1 MAKDPSLPQTSARGN
16 WKYKNKW
23 VNKDG
28 FLVDGRGNVL
38 PGQKKSFVP
47 AKENQFLKPT
57 KPTGPTKPPKP
68 TGPTKPPKPTGPT
81 RPPKPTTP
89 GKKAPPTPEEIT
101 NRAYELGGEAY
112 TNITNRF
119 ENFDPNTVQS
129 EYNPEYN
136 AQMDR
141 VRNSYMDQF
150 NRRNE
155 QAFANERT
163 DIQQQIAERGLD
175 PSSPAAQ
182 AMVRDMNDRQDRAR
196 QEAMGMAEQLTDQ
209 RQQQFYNQATG
220 LARMPFEMF
229 PAISG
234 PLEAGMQNQFA
245 GQQLGMQNQFT
256 REQLGLQNQ
265 YETQQGELQHGYNT
279 QIGEQNLQ
287 NQLRLQQDQR
297 RGRGRGRG
305 GPSTNPAEEAAA
317 GEAINKYD
325 R

>member
-1 MAKDPSLPQTSARGN
+1 MAKNKDKKGAMAKDPSLPNTSKRGN
-16 WKYKNKW
+16 WKYKGKW
-23 VNKDG
+23 VNPEG
-28 FLVDGRGNVL
+28 MLVDNYGKVI
-38 PGQKKSFVP
+38 PGQKQPFVAP
-47 AKENQFLKPT
+47 KENPFKKET
-57 KPTGPTKPPKP
+57 KPTGPTKPGPKP
-68 TGPTKPPKPTGPT
+68 PPSAQDITE
-81 RPPKPTTP
+81 
-89 GKKAPPTPEEIT
+89 KAFQQ
-101 NRAYELGGEAY
+101 GGQAY

-119 ENFDPNTVQS
+119 NQFDPNTVQS

-155 QAFANERT
+155 QAFADERV

-196 QEAMGMAEQLTDQ
+196 QEAMGVAEQLTDQ

-220 LARMPFEMF
+220 LAQMPFEMF

-234 PLEAGMQNQFA
+234 PLQAGMQNQYT
-245 GQQLGMQNQFT
+245 GQQGQQQFRYSQQLADQTFQNQMK
-256 REQLGLQNQ
+256 LQ
-265 YETQQGELQHGYNT
+265 
-279 QIGEQNLQ
+279 
-287 NQLRLQQDQR
+287 RDQR
-297 RGRGRGRG
+297 RGRG

-317 GEAINKYD
+317 NDQINRYN

>member
-1 MAKDPSLPQTSARGN
+1 MAKNKDKKGAMAKDPSLPQTSARGN
-16 WKYKNKW
+16 WKYKGKW

-38 PGQKKSFVP
+38 PGQKQAFVP
-47 AKENQFLKPT
+47 AKENKFLKPLT
-57 KPTGPTKPPKP
+57 PTGPTKPIKP
-68 TGPTKPPKPTGPT
+68 GQ
-81 RPPKPTTP
+81 
-89 GKKAPPTPEEIT
+89 KAPPSPEQIT
-101 NRAYELGGEAY
+101 EKAFQQGGQAY

-119 ENFDPNTVQS
+119 NQFDPNTVQS

-155 QAFANERT
+155 QAFADERV
-163 DIQQQIAERGLD
+163 DIEQQIAERGLD

-182 AMVRDMNDRQDRAR
+182 AMMRNMNDRQDRAR
-196 QEAMGMAEQLTDQ
+196 QEAMEAAEQLTDQ

-220 LARMPFEMF
+220 LANMPFEQF
-229 PAISG
+229 SQIQAPFA
-234 PLEAGMQNQFA
+234 AGMQNQYTSQQNQQQFGRA
-245 GQQLGMQNQFT
+245 QQLAEQDFQNQMK
-256 REQLGLQNQ
+256 LQ
-265 YETQQGELQHGYNT
+265 
-279 QIGEQNLQ
+279 
-287 NQLRLQQDQR
+287 RDQR
-297 RGRGRGRG
+297 RGRG

-317 GEAINKYD
+317 NESINRYG

>member
-1 MAKDPSLPQTSARGN
+1 MAKNKDQKGAIAKDPSLPPTSKRGN
-16 WKYKNKW
+16 FKHKGKW
-23 VNKDG
+23 VNPDG
-28 FLVDGRGNVL
+28 MLVDNYGKVI
-38 PGQKKSFVP
+38 PGQKQPFVAP
-47 AKENQFLKPT
+47 KDNPFKKQT

-68 TGPTKPPKPTGPT
+68 T
-81 RPPKPTTP
+81 TP
-89 GKKAPPTPEEIT
+89 GQKAPPTPEEIT
-101 NRAYELGGEAY
+101 NRAVQQGGDAY

-119 ENFDPNTVQS
+119 QNFDPNTVQS

-155 QAFANERT
+155 QAFADERT

-196 QEAMGMAEQLTDQ
+196 QEAMGTAEQLTDQ

-234 PLEAGMQNQFA
+234 PLQAGMQNQYA
-245 GQQLGMQNQFT
+245 GQQLGMQNQF
-256 REQLGLQNQ
+256 Q
-265 YETQQGELQHGYNT
+265 TQQT
-279 QIGEQNLQ
+279 QQQFE
-287 NQLRLQQDQR
+287 NQQVLNRQAFENQMRLQQDQR
-297 RGRGRGRG
+297 RGRG

-317 GEAINKYD
+317 NDQINRYG